1 VENSL
6 SRTSANISPQHLLN
20 LHYEGDF
27 HLKDTL
33 RPHQLRAYNSMSQAN
48 HGQIVIPTG
57 GGKTF
62 IMIAD
67 CDRILST
74 NGRPHKTFVVVAP
87 RILLANQLSDEF
99 ESALNNVSIAHV
111 HSGETHHFSTTD
123 HRFLTHWDSTTISDK
138 IIFTTYHSLH
148 RVLDSMVDI
157 DRIYFDEAHNG
168 TGKSFFKQIKRVA
181 DLQIS
186 RFFFT
191 ATPRIARSKNNISA
205 ERGMNNAEVW
215 GNVLE
220 QTTAQELIDSG
231 TILYPKVIP
240 FENDR
245 ERTKLN
251 AHEVDSDNLK
261 DILTNITDNNP
272 KVLVSAPTTRILWNM
287 LSQTDIKDWL
297 HEREYNI
304 LHITSKHGAIIN
316 GKKVGR
322 EEFFKLLTKWGK
334 DDTKK
339 MIVFH
344 YSILS
349 EGINVP
355 GLTHSVMLRNLPNI
369 EMAQT
374 IGRIIRIHEKDKVAM
389 KEGKI
394 PAGQYNLY
402 HKSHGQ
408 ICVPVSGKYGQRIAK
423 RLQSV
428 VSYIFIEGIPP
439 VAYV

>member
-1 VENSL
+1 MN
-6 SRTSANISPQHLLN
+6 
-20 LHYEGDF
+20 
-27 HLKDTL
+27 DTL
-33 RPHQLRAYNSMSQAN
+33 RPHQRRAYDRMTTEKS
-48 HGQIVIPTG
+48 GQIIIPTG

-67 CDRILST
+67 CKRLVTTTPRSPQTI
-74 NGRPHKTFVVVAP
+74 VIVAP

-99 ESALNNVSIAHV
+99 ESQIDNVKIAHV

-123 HRFLTHWDSTTISDK
+123 SRFLTHWSCTNPQYDK
-138 IIFTTYHSLH
+138 LIFTTYHSLH
-148 RVLDSMVDI
+148 RVLDSMVNI
-157 DRIYFDEAHNG
+157 NRIYFDEAHNG
-168 TGKSFFKQIKRVA
+168 TGKSFFRQIKRVA
-181 DLQIS
+181 DAQIE

-191 ATPRIARSKNNISA
+191 ATPRISRSKNSISA
-205 ERGMNNAEVW
+205 ERGMDNAEIW
-215 GNVLE
+215 GAKLE
-220 QTTAQELIDSG
+220 ETSAKELIDSG

-240 FENDR
+240 FETDR

-251 AHEVDSDNLK
+251 AHEVDCDNLK
-261 DILTNITDNNP
+261 DIITSLTDKNP

-287 LSQTDIKDWL
+287 LTHTDIRSWL
-297 HEREYNI
+297 YSQQYNI
-304 LHITSKHGAIIN
+304 MHITSKHGAIIN

-322 EEFFKLLTKWGK
+322 EEFFKTLTLWGK

-339 MIVFH
+339 VIIFH

-355 GLTHSVMLRNLPNI
+355 GLTHSIMLRNLPTI

-374 IGRIIRIHEKDKVAM
+374 IGRVIRIHEKDKVSM

-402 HKSHGQ
+402 HKRFGQ
-408 ICVPVSGKYGQRIAK
+408 IVVPMTGKYGERIAK

-439 VAYV
+439 RAYV

>member
-1 VENSL
+1 MN
-6 SRTSANISPQHLLN
+6 
-20 LHYEGDF
+20 
-27 HLKDTL
+27 DTL
-33 RPHQLRAYNSMSQAN
+33 RPHQRRAYDRMTTEKS
-48 HGQIVIPTG
+48 GQIIIPTG

-67 CDRILST
+67 CKRLVTTTPRSPQTI
-74 NGRPHKTFVVVAP
+74 VIVAP

-99 ESALNNVSIAHV
+99 ESQIDNVKIAHV

-123 HRFLTHWDSTTISDK
+123 SRFLTHWSCTNPQYDK
-138 IIFTTYHSLH
+138 LIFTTYHSLH
-148 RVLDSMVDI
+148 RVLDSMVNI
-157 DRIYFDEAHNG
+157 NRIYFDEAHNG
-168 TGKSFFKQIKRVA
+168 TGKSFFRQIKRVA
-181 DLQIS
+181 DAQIE

-191 ATPRIARSKNNISA
+191 ATPRISRSKNSISA
-205 ERGMNNAEVW
+205 ERGMDNAEIW
-215 GNVLE
+215 GAKLE
-220 QTTAQELIDSG
+220 ETSAKELIDSG

-240 FENDR
+240 FETDR

-251 AHEVDSDNLK
+251 AHEVDCDNLK
-261 DILTNITDNNP
+261 DIITSLTDKNP

-287 LSQTDIKDWL
+287 LTHTDIRSWL
-297 HEREYNI
+297 YSEQYNI
-304 LHITSKHGAIIN
+304 MHITSKHGAVIN

-322 EEFFKLLTKWGK
+322 EEFFKTLTLWGK

-339 MIVFH
+339 VVIFH

-355 GLTHSVMLRNLPNI
+355 GLTHSVMLRNLPTI

-374 IGRIIRIHEKDKVAM
+374 IGRVIRIHEKDKVSM
-389 KEGKI
+389 KEGTI

-402 HKSHGQ
+402 HKKFGQ
-408 ICVPVSGKYGQRIAK
+408 IVVPMTGKYGQRIAK

-439 VAYV
+439 RAYC

>member
-1 VENSL
+1 MN
-6 SRTSANISPQHLLN
+6 
-20 LHYEGDF
+20 
-27 HLKDTL
+27 DTL
-33 RPHQLRAYNSMSQAN
+33 RPHQRRAYDRMTTEKS
-48 HGQIVIPTG
+48 GQIIIPTG

-67 CDRILST
+67 CKRLVTTTPRSPQTI
-74 NGRPHKTFVVVAP
+74 VIVAP

-99 ESALNNVSIAHV
+99 ESQIDNVKIAHV

-123 HRFLTHWDSTTISDK
+123 SRFLTHWSCTNPQYDK
-138 IIFTTYHSLH
+138 LIFTTYHSLH
-148 RVLDSMVDI
+148 RVLDSMVNI
-157 DRIYFDEAHNG
+157 NRIYFDEAHNG
-168 TGKSFFKQIKRVA
+168 TGKSFFRQIKRVA
-181 DLQIS
+181 DAQIE

-191 ATPRIARSKNNISA
+191 ATPRISRSKNSISA
-205 ERGMNNAEVW
+205 ERGMDNAEIW
-215 GNVLE
+215 GAKLE
-220 QTTAQELIDSG
+220 ETSAKELIDSG

-240 FENDR
+240 FETDR

-251 AHEVDSDNLK
+251 AHEVDCDNLK
-261 DILTNITDNNP
+261 DIITSLTDKNP

-287 LSQTDIKDWL
+287 LTHTDIRSWL
-297 HEREYNI
+297 YSQQYNI
-304 LHITSKHGAIIN
+304 MHITSKHGAIIN

-322 EEFFKLLTKWGK
+322 EEFFKTLTLWGK

-339 MIVFH
+339 VVIFH

-355 GLTHSVMLRNLPNI
+355 GLTHSVMLRNLPTI

-374 IGRIIRIHEKDKVAM
+374 IGRVIRIHEKDKVSM
-389 KEGKI
+389 KEGTI

-402 HKSHGQ
+402 HKKFGQ
-408 ICVPVSGKYGQRIAK
+408 IVVPMTGKYGQRIAK

-439 VAYV
+439 RAYC